1 MRIAQLT
8 PLVVSLAIAAG
19 ICAGSNA
26 EANLRGQMLTPQPVV
41 LPKADQ
47 GLSPQDIVNLTERDG
62 ERIKIWVLFT
72 DKGISTQAEFTAV
85 ASQVGMTERAMKRRA
100 KVDRKEVVFADLPV
114 RQDYIEAIETL
125 GAEHRRTSR
134 WLNGASFE
142 INHAVLSLVESMSFV
157 RQIRPLLIYRRPP
170 TEAIPYKPGQAGD
183 KALGQDVLN
192 YGFAEEQLS
201 QINVPAMHNQ
211 GLDGSGVTLA
221 IFDTG
226 FRKSHEAFAQH
237 YLEGRVLAEYD
248 FVFND
253 SNVANEPEDWSNAW
267 NHGTYIWST
276 AGGFVDGTLY
286 GPAYRANFIL
296 CKTEDVRSETQV
308 EEDNWV
314 AALEWVDSLG
324 ADVVTSS
331 LSYHDF
337 DDGSGYDFED
347 LDGWTGV
354 SSIAASMAA
363 GMGIVVCNSAGNS
376 GPTPSTCYPPADA
389 HDIVAVGAVD
399 NNGVLAGFS
408 SRGPTYDGRIKP
420 EVVARGVSTA
430 CATSSSDDSYGSAS
444 GTSLSTPLV
453 AGVVCL
459 LIQANPG
466 FTPEMIRQ
474 SLMET
479 ADNSAAPDNNY
490 GWGLIDAMAAVGW
503 GADFAADTTF
513 GEPPLTVS
521 FYDNSSLAASAWT
534 WDFGDGDSAWVQS
547 PSHTY
552 SEVGVFDVS
561 LTIDT
566 DFGDITKTKPGYI
579 MLFGDTAIFELD
591 SVWPGQEVALS
602 VDLINS
608 QPAERIVVPIRF
620 EDEPVIEFDS
630 ATVGSRTSYFER
642 FRIVVYDPANNR
654 YGWEL
659 VADIGGGSPPL
670 PAGAGEVLKLWFTV
684 APGATEGAL
693 NTIDSASGSTL
704 LEITSPYATYQL
716 PSIAGGVYVRIS
728 QRGDVNGD
736 GAIDISDLVYL
747 AAYMFQFGPAPVTP
761 KASDVD
767 NDGGTNISDLIYLVD
782 YMFNNGPPP
791 PTS

>member
-1 MRIAQLT
+1 
-8 PLVVSLAIAAG
+8 
-19 ICAGSNA
+19 
-26 EANLRGQMLTPQPVV
+26 MLSPQPVV
-41 LPKADQ
+41 FSRTGQ
-47 GLSPQDIVNLTERDG
+47 GLSPEQTDHLIERDG

-72 DKGISTQAEFTAV
+72 DKGVSTDAEFAAAAARVQITP
-85 ASQVGMTERAMKRRA
+85 RAMKRRA
-100 KVDRKEVVFADLPV
+100 KVDRDEIVFADLPV
-114 RQDYIEAIETL
+114 SRDYIEAIEAL
-125 GAEHRRTSR
+125 GAEHRRTTR

-142 INHAVLSLVESMSFV
+142 INYRVVGLIESMSFV
-157 RQIRPLLIYRRPP
+157 RQVKPLMIYRRQP
-170 TEAIPYKPGQAGD
+170 TEATPYRPGQLED
-183 KALGQDVLN
+183 KSLGPDVLD
-192 YGFAEEQLS
+192 YGFATEQLN
-201 QINVPAMHNQ
+201 QINVPSLHEQ

-253 SNVANEPEDWSNAW
+253 SDVANEPEDWSSAW

-276 AGGFVDGTLY
+276 SGGFADGSLY
-286 GPAYRANFIL
+286 GPAYRANYIL

-347 LDGWTGV
+347 LDGWTGI
-354 SSIAASMAA
+354 SSAAASMAA

-376 GPTPSTCYPPADA
+376 GPNSSTCYPPADA
-389 HDIVAVGAVD
+389 HDIVTIGAVD
-399 NNGVLAGFS
+399 DAGVLAGFS

-430 CATSSSDDSYGSAS
+430 CATSSSDVSYGSAS

-453 AGVVCL
+453 AGVACL

-479 ADNSAAPDNNY
+479 ADNASDPNNNY
-490 GWGLIDAMAAVGW
+490 GWGLVDALAASGW
-503 GADFAADTTF
+503 GADFAADTTT
-513 GEPPLTVS
+513 GEPPLTVNFFDS
-521 FYDNSSLAASAWT
+521 SSLASTAWT
-534 WDFGDGDSAWVQS
+534 WDFGDGDSAYVQS
-547 PSHTY
+547 PDHTY
-552 SEVGVFDVS
+552 AEVGVFDVS
-561 LTIDT
+561 LTIET
-566 DFGDITKTKPGYI
+566 VYGAITNTKPAYI
-579 MLFGDTAIFELD
+579 MLFGDTAVYELD
-591 SVWPGQEVALS
+591 SVWAGQEVLLS

-620 EDEPVIEFDS
+620 EDEPPIEFDS
-630 ATVGSRTSYFER
+630 ATVGERAAYFER
-642 FRIVVYDPANNR
+642 FRSIVYDPANNR
-654 YGWEL
+654 YAWEL
-659 VADIGGGSPPL
+659 VADIGGSSPPL
-670 PAGAGEVLKLWFTV
+670 PAGSGEVVKLWFTV
-684 APGATEGAL
+684 DPGATEGTL
-693 NTIDSASGSTL
+693 NTVDSASGSTL
-704 LEITSPYATYQL
+704 LEVTSPYTTYQ
-716 PSIAGGVYVRIS
+716 PASVAGGIYIRVS
-728 QRGDVNGD
+728 LRGDVNGD
-736 GAIDISDLVYL
+736 GTIDIADLVYL
-747 AAYMFQFGPAPVTP
+747 ASYMFQFGPAPVTP

-767 NDGGTNISDLIYLVD
+767 GDGGTNISDLIYLVD
-782 YMFNNGPPP
+782 YMFNSGPPP
-791 PTS
+791 PAD